1 MGKSELVD
9 LRMCLHAETDA
20 AIRVSDD
27 GFDTHAKWLPKSQI
41 EWEMKN
47 VKTQTIVVTMPQ
59 WLAENKR
66 LV

>member
-41 EWEMKN
+41 EYEPVPGKPRY
-47 VKTQTIVVTMPQ
+47 VDVTMPE
-59 WLAENKR
+59 WLAMDKG
-66 LV
+66 LI